1 MLVRWVRIARARN
14 WTRKG
19 MLVNWAVES
28 WVRERAYVAG
38 ADVLLGADV
47 VVDEFEEE
55 LGFVGDELD
64 KRLEVGFVKV
74 CGWSAQM

>member
-1 MLVRWVRIARARN
+1 MLV
-14 WTRKG
+14 G
-19 MLVNWAVES
+19 WAVEI

-55 LGFVGDELD
+55 LGFVGDEVD
-64 KRLEVGFVKV
+64 EGLEVGFVKV
-74 CGWSAQM
+74 CGWSAPM